1 MKSRRKSVGI
11 AILVIFLAP
20 FLILFAGCT
29 ALAGATAF
37 SQIRVVE
44 VPVPDIVGMRGDEA
58 DKALSD
64 AGLQG
69 TFDSKEGL
77 VILKENWRVTEQSPK
92 PGKTISSK
100 ENVRVTVARIEKAIV
115 TPSPSPSIIAPQ
127 EPQTPI
133 EPVVPPEPAPV
144 APPAPVEPA
153 PAPAAPP
160 VVQEPAPAPVIQQ
173 GITRGRYCTPVGGQ
187 GVNDKGETF
196 TCSHTAND
204 QVRGHWQ

>member
-29 ALAGATAF
+29 VLVGATAF

-115 TPSPSPSIIAPQ
+115 TPH
-127 EPQTPI
+127 
-133 EPVVPPEPAPV
+133 
-144 APPAPVEPA
+144 APVEPA